1 MCAGIDQSKLTIPF
15 FKQFSHLGLINPSFL
30 LWSLY
35 WTQTSKRLVKYFQI
49 EFIKHKGIVLAL
61 GMEFK
66 VVASK
71 LNWNF
76 CKWTTQVHIIP
87 MQTTVGLYN
96 SWQARLLLFPSH
108 PGLVAAVGS
117 QFYHT
122 SSPQQQLGKEPPKL
136 PFCISHSLPQEKKL
150 WLFLLGAALGQAEGW
165 DLPGRYF
172 LSLLGGNSK
181 LAEWRFNNRRKVV
194 WLDELCG
201 HK

>member
-96 SWQARLLLFPSH
+96 SWQSQTLAVPLSSRPGGSSWQPVLPHLLPTAAAGKRATKTAFLHLSQPSTGKKAVTV
-108 PGLVAAVGS
+108 PVGGSSRTGRGL
-117 QFYHT
+117 
-122 SSPQQQLGKEPPKL
+122 
-136 PFCISHSLPQEKKL
+136 
-150 WLFLLGAALGQAEGW
+150 
-165 DLPGRYF
+165 
-172 LSLLGGNSK
+172 
-181 LAEWRFNNRRKVV
+181 RFT
-194 WLDELCG
+194 W
-201 HK
+201 